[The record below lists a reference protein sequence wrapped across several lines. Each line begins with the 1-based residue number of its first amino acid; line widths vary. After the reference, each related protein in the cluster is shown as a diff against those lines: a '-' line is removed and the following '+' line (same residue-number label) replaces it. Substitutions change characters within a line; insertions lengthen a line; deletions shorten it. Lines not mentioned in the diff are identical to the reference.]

1 MNRQLKLTFGII
13 LILIIAACHKRDIL
27 QRSNFIDTDM
37 ARSWLHQNG
46 LAYKNETISVQV
58 PNSLMLTGKL
68 NWQKAKQ
75 FNWEGRDYI
84 DIPFEFAGYGKIIPE
99 GDQSAPAHFNL
110 VLRKKGVNDFEGAV
124 RTTMHLEQQVMLGS
138 IKNFQSYQLLDGQSA
153 NTWIVKGDERKLFAT
168 QRLDI
173 DPIAAAN
180 MQLLRASKGK
190 RQLGATGADRLMTEA
205 PLECPPIALTTYQNI
220 CWDDPS
226 RGQYNVTC
234 ASVPVTEYVPDPTCS
249 SANNPQ
255 PPSAGGGAT
264 GGPPN
269 PFTPPSY
276 PPDPNDNDGETE
288 KKDPCAE
295 ALKLANEIL
304 LDFNNPGI
312 KAKID
317 QLKALAKSSK
327 LELAFKFGV
336 SNTTGEYKTTEM
348 FKGGKTS
355 VGYTYSTNNFTEKG
369 SAHLHTLDLDGV
381 PSAGDIY
388 SLYDDVSVNS
398 TYLYDLVIWN
408 DELYMLGLVDK
419 AAFSKFIT
427 KYPKANHYDEKTH
440 GWSSKSNIRRSY
452 YDILQGYYSLYEN
465 KPEAV
470 EAALASIIEEYKM
483 GIILQ
488 KWDAS
493 INKFKPLRK
502 LDVQYKNSSGAVSG
516 FGNNSPYQ
524 SITIKGC
531 ND

>member
-1 MNRQLKLTFGII
+1 MNRQLKLTFSII
-13 LILIIAACHKRDIL
+13 VILIIAACHKRDVL
-27 QRSNFIDTDM
+27 QKSNFIDTDM

-84 DIPFEFAGYGKIIPE
+84 DIPFEFAEYGKVIPGRDE
-99 GDQSAPAHFNL
+99 TAPAHFNL

-124 RTTMHLEQQVMLGS
+124 RTTMHLEQQVAMGS

-153 NTWIVKGDERKLFAT
+153 NTWMVKGDERKLFAT

-180 MQLLRASKGK
+180 IELLRANKGK

-205 PLECPPIALTTYQNI
+205 PLECPPIALTSYQNV
-220 CWDDPS
+220 CWDDPIH
-226 RGQYNVTC
+226 GQYNVTC
-234 ASVPVTEYVPDPTCS
+234 KSIRVTEYVPDPTCS

-255 PPSAGGGAT
+255 PPSSGGAT
-264 GGPPN
+264 GGPTN
-269 PFTPPSY
+269 PFTPPTY
-276 PPDPNDNDGETE
+276 PPDPNDNDDGETE
-288 KKDPCAE
+288 KKDPCVE
-295 ALKLANEIL
+295 AARLAQEIM
-304 LDFNNPGI
+304 LDFNNPDI
-312 KAKID
+312 KNKID
-317 QLKALAKSSK
+317 TLKALAKTSK

-336 SNTTGEYKTTEM
+336 SNTTGEYKTTDM

-369 SAHLHTLDLDGV
+369 SAHLHPIVLDGV

-388 SLYDDVSVNS
+388 GLYDDVSINS

-408 DELYMLGLVDK
+408 DEVYMLGIVDK

-427 KYPKANHYDEKTH
+427 KYPKVNHYDEKTH
-440 GWSSKSNIRRSY
+440 GWKWKSPLYRSY
-452 YDILQGYYSLYEN
+452 DVILQGYYNLSGN

-470 EAALASIIEEYKM
+470 EAALASIIDEYKM

-493 INKFKPLRK
+493 INKFKPLRSV
-502 LDVQYKNSSGAVSG
+502 DVEYKSTSGAVSG
-516 FGNNSPYQ
+516 FGNTSPYQ

-531 ND
+531 NY